1 MILVV
6 IDHLTSM
13 IHLIPTKQT
22 YRAKDIAEVMFD
34 RVYKHHGMPRNIV
47 SDRDSLFT
55 SVFWTRLNE
64 LTGSELRLSSSYH
77 PQTDGMTERANRTI
91 TQMIRSCISPNQRD
105 WATKLPAIE
114 FAINSARSETTG
126 FAPFALNY
134 GRIPKTMIW
143 ETDTKYPGVRTFAKR
158 MKDAIMRA
166 HDSII
171 AARVKQTRLANN
183 RRKETPVVLGNSPP
197 NLSAPSAY

>member
-1 MILVV
+1 HLGPAKTIAYLRDNVWWKNINADVDAYCKSCITCQTSKPNNHANYGLLKTLDVPNYPWETIGIDFVGPLPDSKTLNGSFDMILVV

-91 TQMIRSCISPNQRD
+91 TQMIR
-105 WATKLPAIE
+105 
-114 FAINSARSETTG
+114 
-126 FAPFALNY
+126 
-134 GRIPKTMIW
+134 
-143 ETDTKYPGVRTFAKR
+143 
-158 MKDAIMRA
+158 
-166 HDSII
+166 
-171 AARVKQTRLANN
+171 
-183 RRKETPVVLGNSPP
+183 
-197 NLSAPSAY
+197 